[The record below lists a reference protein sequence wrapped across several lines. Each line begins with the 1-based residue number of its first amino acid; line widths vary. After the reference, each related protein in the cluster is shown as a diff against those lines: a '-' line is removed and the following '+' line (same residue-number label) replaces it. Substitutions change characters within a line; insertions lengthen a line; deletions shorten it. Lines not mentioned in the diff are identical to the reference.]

1 MRCLCSASEASEAVF
16 CSGQG
21 GCCMLGARP
30 TYELIETPLLP
41 FTSDV
46 EHHIAGEDRVWDIE
60 DLSLKAPDGGPVPAH
75 VHNNTLHCL
84 HHHKQ

>member
-1 MRCLCSASEASEAVF
+1 
-16 CSGQG
+16 
-21 GCCMLGARP
+21 MLGARP